1 MNIEAVSIAEEQA
14 ERLREVGELSPE
26 CFRQLAEN
34 VSDVFYIL
42 DIQSP
47 RMMYV
52 SPAYEKLWARPVGS
66 LYDEP
71 SSWLSVVHPEDQ
83 PRVGEIGDPERHLGW
98 EMEYRVLR
106 ADGSIRWISDRAFPV
121 RDTRGAPYR
130 IPGIARAITHRQQAH
145 TPIRPANPPA

>member
-1 MNIEAVSIAEEQA
+1 MNLEEVSIAEEQA

-42 DIQSP
+42 DLQSP

-71 SSWLSVVHPEDQ
+71 SSWLSAVHPEDQ
-83 PRVGEIGDPERHLGW
+83 PRVGEVRSRERHLSW
-98 EMEYRVLR
+98 DMAYRVRR
-106 ADGSIRWISDRAFPV
+106 ADGPVRWIS
-121 RDTRGAPYR
+121 
-130 IPGIARAITHRQQAH
+130 AR
-145 TPIRPANPPA
+145 